1 MKLILSFAFAL
12 SLTAVCGQTSQPFA
26 YTPYFSALVVKDITR
41 SVDWYKTLFGLKMKQ
56 EINDAGGS
64 YKITILE
71 SPVYLLELLQLK
83 GSIER
88 APLLQGKP
96 QTAQIEGHFKI
107 GFKITD
113 MNACIK
119 QLQDLNAE
127 IEHDWKDEKTGKR
140 NIIVK
145 DPDGNLI
152 QFFE

>member
-1 MKLILSFAFAL
+1 MKLLLSSFFAL
-12 SLTAVCGQTSQPFA
+12 SLFTVYGQTTQPFQH
-26 YTPYFSALVVKDITR
+26 TPYFSAVVVKDITK
-41 SVDWYKTLFGLKMKQ
+41 SVNWYKSLFGLQMKQ
-56 EINDAGGS
+56 EMNDPNGS
-64 YKITILE
+64 YKIAILE

-88 APLLQGKP
+88 APLLEGKP
-96 QTAQIEGHFKI
+96 QTVQIEGHFKI
-107 GFKITD
+107 GFKTTD

-119 QLQDLNAE
+119 QLNSLKAE